1 MDRLKRDDPRVR
13 QAIEELVAQ
22 GKGLRQVVPILLRTM
37 DIDPPFQTRNALKN
51 WLDREKVH
59 IEKPDKPVATLEQ
72 RVSDEKAAVIRRA
85 EERDLRRKLGERA
98 RSEILADA
106 ISAAV
111 LQLPQLEPVKY
122 VSPQTGGFEE
132 EHVVLILSDAHVGYW
147 LTEEASGGLWSYDF
161 DTFRSY
167 VRLIVEKIRA
177 IVPRHNYR
185 IPVLHIHMLGDLIE
199 NQIMRPSQGYE
210 IEFGLV
216 KQVMAAAQTF
226 AWMVRELLPMFEQI
240 DVTVVPG
247 NHGRMTQKYG
257 ELPAGESFDL
267 VVGEFLKAYLKDE
280 PRVKIDVID
289 AKRTVV
295 DVLGWRVLLAHGDG
309 IRGGFAGVPHYGRD
323 RHNINIAGLYE
334 DLTEGIDL
342 IEMGHFHDP
351 HEGTFRTWGRFFVNG
366 AFTGASNYSIER
378 LNRATQPA
386 QWMYGVSRERPVTWQ
401 YLLSLAEMPPKRRRP
416 A

>member
-51 WLDREKVH
+51 WLERENVH
-59 IEKPDKPVATLEQ
+59 PDTPTKPALTLEQ
-72 RVSDEKAAVIRRA
+72 RVADEKAAVIRRA

-111 LQLPQLEPVKY
+111 LQLPSLEPVKY
-122 VSPQTGGFEE
+122 TAPQAGGFEE
-132 EHVVLILSDAHVGYW
+132 EHAVLVLSDAHVGYW
-147 LTEEASGGLWSYDF
+147 LTEEASGGLWAYDF

-167 VRLIVEKIRA
+167 AQLVVEKIRA

-185 IPVLHIHMLGDLIE
+185 LPVLHIHCLGDLVE
-199 NQIMRPSQGYE
+199 NQIMRPGQGYE

-226 AWMVRELLPMFEQI
+226 AWMVRELLTLFERI
-240 DVTVVPG
+240 EMTVIPG
-247 NHGRMTQKYG
+247 NHGRMTQKPG

-267 VVGEFLKAYLKDE
+267 IVGEFLKAYLKDE

-295 DVLGWRVLLAHGDG
+295 EVLGWRILLAHGDQ
-309 IRGGFAGVPHYGRD
+309 IRGWAGIPHYGRD
-323 RHNINIAGLYE
+323 RHNLNVSVLYE
-334 DLTEGIDL
+334 DLSEGIDV
-342 IEMGHFHDP
+342 IELGHHHDP
-351 HEGTFRTWGRFFVNG
+351 HQGTFRTWGRYFANG
-366 AFTGASNYSIER
+366 SFTGATNYSLER

-386 QWMYGVSRERPVTWQ
+386 QWLYGVSADRAVSWE
-401 YLLSLAEMPPKRRRP
+401 YLLTLAEAPRRRKRE
-416 A
+416 